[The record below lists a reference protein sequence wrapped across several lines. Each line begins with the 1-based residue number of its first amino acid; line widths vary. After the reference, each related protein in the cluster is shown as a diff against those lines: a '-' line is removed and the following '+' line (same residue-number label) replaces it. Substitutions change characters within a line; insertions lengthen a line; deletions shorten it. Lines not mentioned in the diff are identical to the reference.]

1 MREVDRKEHEVAG
14 CDVGRV
20 STGGD
25 SHVTVRL
32 QSIYR
37 GCCTEGWVLYGANI
51 RTVYFAC

>member
-1 MREVDRKEHEVAG
+1 MQEVDGKEHEVAG

-32 QSIYR
+32 HYPLARPHAVPGVR
-37 GCCTEGWVLYGANI
+37 GSNATRLQHA
-51 RTVYFAC
+51 